1 MITLY
6 QHPVSPFCIT
16 TEAILKF
23 SKARHRV
30 VNLPYSD
37 RRAVV
42 QKSRGRSYRIPLI
55 EDGKTAVWDKT
66 ELGQEVARYLDAK
79 FKLGLFPA
87 EREGLQAILARYIE
101 SEVEAIGFKL
111 NDIHYE
117 SWLPDPYDRAMFL
130 RHKERKFGPGCMTQW
145 KNQRGDLRRQL
156 DERLAP
162 LDQIVS
168 RQPFPGPGLAIR
180 VIGPVDEESLA
191 VLRGADTVVQEEIR
205 SAGLEDAF
213 LALTTAD
220 RPAVGAA

>member
-23 SKARHRV
+23 SKAKHRV

-37 RRAVV
+37 RRAIVE
-42 QKSRGRSYRIPLI
+42 KSRGRYYRVPLL
-55 EDGKTAVWDKT
+55 EDGKTAVWDRT
-66 ELGQEVARYLDAK
+66 ELGQEIARYLDAK
-79 FKLGLFPA
+79 FKLGLFPP

-101 SEVEAIGFKL
+101 CEVEAIGFKL

-117 SWLPDPYDRAMFL
+117 SWLPDAYDRAMFL
-130 RHKERKFGPGCMTQW
+130 RHKERKFGSGCMMQW

-156 DERLAP
+156 DELLAP

-168 RQPFPGPGLAIR
+168 RQPFLIDASARFADFDLFGILGNYMFSGHNKFPRQFG
-180 VIGPVDEESLA
+180 SLKQWHDGMKRL
-191 VLRGADTVVQEEIR
+191 V
-205 SAGLEDAF
+205 
-213 LALTTAD
+213 
-220 RPAVGAA
+220 